1 MNVSNIASPLV
12 SVIMPAFNSE
22 RHIAESVAS
31 VQAQTMSSWEL
42 LIVDDCSTDKTSE
55 IVKKLS
61 ESDSRIRLISQSENG
76 GAAVARNIALE
87 NARGRYITYL
97 DADDLWLPEKIEKQI
112 ACMDRENAGFSCASY
127 EVIDEKGSPLG
138 RTVHMPPNTS
148 YWGYL
153 TNNYLQTVGIMADLE
168 IVEKSLLVMP
178 DMRRR
183 QDAATW
189 LQVLAAGHD
198 CIGVNDVLCQYRRTS
213 GSLSSNKVK
222 AVRGTWCF
230 YRQIAKLP
238 MYKAIYCFTRYAFLA
253 VWKRTY
259 SEKRGNNGKQ

>member
-1 MNVSNIASPLV
+1 MNVSNAAFPVV

-22 RHIAESVAS
+22 RHIAESIAS
-31 VQAQTMSSWEL
+31 VQAQTLSSWEL
-42 LIVDDCSTDKTSE
+42 LIVDDCSTDNTSE
-55 IVKKLS
+55 IVGKLS

-76 GAAVARNIALE
+76 GAALARNTALE
-87 NARGRYITYL
+87 NVCGRYVAYL
-97 DADDLWLPEKIEKQI
+97 DADDLWLPEKLEKQI
-112 ACMDRENAGFSCASY
+112 DCMDRENAGFSCASY
-127 EVIDEKGSPLG
+127 EVIDEEGSLLG
-138 RTVHMPPNTS
+138 RTVHMPSKTS

-168 IVEKSLLVMP
+168 KVEKRLLVMP
-178 DMRRR
+178 NMRRR

-222 AVRGTWCF
+222 AVRGTWYF

-238 MYKAIYCFTRYAFLA
+238 IYKAIYCFVRYAFLA

-259 SEKRGNNGKQ
+259 PENKRK

>member
-1 MNVSNIASPLV
+1 MNVSDTASPIV

-31 VQAQTMSSWEL
+31 VQAQTMGSWEL

-76 GAAVARNIALE
+76 GAAVARNTALD
-87 NARGRYITYL
+87 NARGRYIAYL
-97 DADDLWLPEKIEKQI
+97 DADDLWLPEKIEKQT

-127 EVIDEKGSPLG
+127 EVIDEEGSPLG

-168 IVEKSLLVMP
+168 RVDKSLLVMP

-198 CIGVNDVLCQYRRTS
+198 CIGVNEVLCQYRRTS

-222 AVRGTWCF
+222 AVRGTWYF

-238 MYKAIYCFTRYAFLA
+238 MYKAIYCFVRYAFLA

-259 SEKRGNNGKQ
+259 PEKRGNNGK